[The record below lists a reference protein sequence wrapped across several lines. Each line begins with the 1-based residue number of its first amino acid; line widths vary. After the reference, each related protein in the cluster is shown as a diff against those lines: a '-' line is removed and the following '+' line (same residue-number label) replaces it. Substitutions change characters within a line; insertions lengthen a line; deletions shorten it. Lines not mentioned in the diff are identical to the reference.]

1 MYNYYTLKKSNVKNW
16 FHFHGNDDKHN
27 KFDNGKMS
35 HPWIFMVI
43 VKKKLI
49 DNWRGCKKCIDFHGD
64 NNITLK
70 LTMEG
75 G

>member
-43 VKKKLI
+43 VQKKI
-49 DNWRGCKKCIDFHGD
+49 DD
-64 NNITLK
+64 
-70 LTMEG
+70 
-75 G
+75 